1 VQETEEFINALEE
14 AVKMARASI
23 AVFGAPLALIA
34 AQLRFLAAID
44 SVYVSIVATLA
55 LAVFAYGTVLAWNAA
70 ARTHLL
76 LIKEKLLVSGRT
88 TGKGIMYL
96 SYVEAMFS
104 TKDEEISEESLVRFS
119 STNRNLLMNLL
130 ISGYGLLLVLLMS
143 VVWSTPN

>member
-1 VQETEEFINALEE
+1 
-14 AVKMARASI
+14 MARASI

-34 AQLRFLAAID
+34 AQLKFLAAID
-44 SVYVSIVATLA
+44 SVYVSLVATLA

-76 LIKEKLLVSGRT
+76 LIKEKLLISGRT
-88 TGKGIMYL
+88 DGKGTLYL

-104 TKDEEISEESLVRFS
+104 SNNDEISEEALVRFS
-119 STNRNLLMNLL
+119 SANRNLLKNLL
-130 ISGYGLLLVLLMS
+130 LSGYGLLLVLLMS